1 MDREEIPIF
10 NIANTIKDLELTR
23 EYCKSRGITDEHDV
37 KKIQWLVSHHIR
49 VHGMEGAREELERR
63 VSQSKRKEHNEKWLN
78 EAGILPDAQ
87 DIQKAN
93 NPSYDPA
100 QIISAPHPELKQA
113 VKQYAHAIQRV
124 DELKAL
130 IDPLQLEL
138 EEAQKAL
145 NEWHIKTIN
154 IINTAN
160 YKFQKWMGSE

>member
-1 MDREEIPIF
+1 MEI
-10 NIANTIKDLELTR
+10 TR
-23 EYCKSRGITDEHDV
+23 EYCKSNGITDEHDV
-37 KKIQWLVSHHIR
+37 QRIQWLVSHHIR
-49 VHGMEGAREELERR
+49 VHGMEGAPKELERL
-63 VSQSKRKEHNEKWLN
+63 VSQSKRKVELS
-78 EAGILPDAQ
+78 EANKPT
-87 DIQKAN
+87 
-93 NPSYDPA
+93 YDPA
-100 QIISAPHPELKQA
+100 QIISAHHPELKQA